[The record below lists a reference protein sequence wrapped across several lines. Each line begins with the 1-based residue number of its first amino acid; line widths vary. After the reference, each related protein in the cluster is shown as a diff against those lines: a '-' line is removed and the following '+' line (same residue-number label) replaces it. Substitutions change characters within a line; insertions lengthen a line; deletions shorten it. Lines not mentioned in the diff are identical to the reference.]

1 MTTASYKGGRRRHGS
16 RRRTRRGGSSSAATY
31 EMGKVGT
38 TDTQLTNANN
48 SPGQGFAL
56 TSLSGQSVANM
67 RYQPTGE
74 QLSLVQKAGRR
85 RRKRSMRRRR
95 RGGSLLDI
103 VGQAA
108 VPFGLL
114 GLQQT
119 FSKRRRS
126 GKHGGKK
133 SRRRGSRRR

>member
-1 MTTASYKGGRRRHGS
+1 MTTSSYKGGRRRHES
-16 RRRTRRGGSSSAATY
+16 RKRTRRGGSSSAATY
-31 EMGKVGT
+31 EMGTVGT

-74 QLSLVQKAGRR
+74 QLSLVQKAGR

-133 SRRRGSRRR
+133 SRRRSSRRR